1 MRRISPRAT
10 DGLRVAAAAGGIA
23 AIVVGTYDSR
33 WIPALGCLAV
43 IVLSVTEFA
52 LARLRRWIADAES
65 RSERQLAQ
73 VTARQGGRAALPP
86 DGGPEPGSRP
96 GARGRVPYGGLP
108 LYGQPGSRFGPPRHP
123 GPGAAGTDPGS
134 AGRPALPADRVAD
147 ADGAADPVSDG
158 LLRLL
163 EAVHQEL
170 NLANEEAAQAKAEL
184 ADLTR
189 EWNALVQESV
199 CRQLGFCGPPGA
211 DRPSPG
217 GRPWPPGRPAPRPP
231 RPGTDL

>member
-1 MRRISPRAT
+1 MRRIPPRTT
-10 DGLRVAAAAGGIA
+10 DGLRVAAAAAGIA
-23 AIVVGTYDSR
+23 AIVIGTYDSR
-33 WIPALGCLAV
+33 WIPVLGCLAV
-43 IVLSVTEFA
+43 IALSVTEFA

-73 VTARQGGRAALPP
+73 VTARQGGRGREAGSAAQY
-86 DGGPEPGSRP
+86 GGPGDRSVPSRRLGP
-96 GARGRVPYGGLP
+96 ATGATTPV
-108 LYGQPGSRFGPPRHP
+108 F
-123 GPGAAGTDPGS
+123 AAGPD
-134 AGRPALPADRVAD
+134 LPADRGTAP
-147 ADGAADPVSDG
+147 GATPEPVSDG

-170 NLANEEAAQAKAEL
+170 NLANEETARAKAEL
-184 ADLTR
+184 AELTR

-199 CRQLGFCGPPGA
+199 CRQLGFCGPPGP
-211 DRPSPG
+211 DRPSPR

>member
-1 MRRISPRAT
+1 MRRISPRTT
-10 DGLRVAAAAGGIA
+10 DGLRVAAAAAGIA

-33 WIPALGCLAV
+33 WIPVLGCLAV
-43 IVLSVTEFA
+43 IALSLTEFA
-52 LARLRRWIADAES
+52 LARLRRWIAETES

-73 VTARQGGRAALPP
+73 VTARQSGPPARPPEGGT
-86 DGGPEPGSRP
+86 GGGAGSRP
-96 GARGRVPYGGLP
+96 QYGAPGRR
-108 LYGQPGSRFGPPRHP
+108 S
-123 GPGAAGTDPGS
+123 
-134 AGRPALPADRVAD
+134 RPARHLGLAPDVTVFDVTVPDATGPDATARPSAPADRGAGAD
-147 ADGAADPVSDG
+147 AGADPASDG

-170 NLANEEAAQAKAEL
+170 NLANEEAAHARAEL

-199 CRQLGFCGPPGA
+199 CRQLGFCGPPGS
-211 DRPSPG
+211 DRPSPR

-231 RPGTDL
+231 RPGPDL

>member
-43 IVLSVTEFA
+43 VVLSVTEFA
-52 LARLRRWIADAES
+52 LARLRRWIADAEG
-65 RSERQLAQ
+65 RGERQLAQ

-86 DGGPEPGSRP
+86 DGGPDPGGRA
-96 GARGRVPYGGLP
+96 GAGGRALYGLPPYGG
-108 LYGQPGSRFGPPRHP
+108 PGSRFGPPRHL
-123 GPGAAGTDPGS
+123 GPGAAGTAPGS
-134 AGRPALPADRVAD
+134 TGGRPALPADRGSD

-170 NLANEEAAQAKAEL
+170 NLANEEAAHAKAEL

-199 CRQLGFCGPPGA
+199 CRQLGFCGPPGP

-217 GRPWPPGRPAPRPP
+217 ARPWPPGRPAPRPP